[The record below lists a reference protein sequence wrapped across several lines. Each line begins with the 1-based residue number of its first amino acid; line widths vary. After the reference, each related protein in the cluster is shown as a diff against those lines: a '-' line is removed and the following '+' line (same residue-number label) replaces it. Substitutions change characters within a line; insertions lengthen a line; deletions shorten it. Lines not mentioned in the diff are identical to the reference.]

1 MRNWQPLLRR
11 VNSRTSKGSMS
22 LLQQRGLS
30 VTEVVVEVGGN
41 VLLDTE
47 RCPSELIIICAPS
60 TPRFH
65 IRKLQHE
72 ASLSHRPHK
81 KARQADCVNG
91 YTPARPSPHFLA
103 NCSAICFQYFPV
115 FSGLFGPKENCYL
128 ISFSSQIT
136 SREGGEKAGGTKTA
150 NQRGQVPGSQGTSR
164 L

>member
-1 MRNWQPLLRR
+1 
-11 VNSRTSKGSMS
+11 MS

-91 YTPARPSPHFLA
+91 YTPARPSPPFLGQLF
-103 NCSAICFQYFPV
+103 CHL
-115 FSGLFGPKENCYL
+115 FS
-128 ISFSSQIT
+128 IFSSLLRIIWT
-136 SREGGEKAGGTKTA
+136 EGKLLP
-150 NQRGQVPGSQGTSR
+150 N
-164 L
+164 